1 MHILVLSL
9 HGVRIWPK
17 CASHPGPRKSCWDV
31 LCRFFMNEE
40 DVMYSQRN
48 VCGKRFSIH
57 AEQLLI
63 FKKKTGQGFKWNL
76 CIMQVSPH
84 RRYVCVFKAEIWE
97 SWTSGSLARS
107 MNRHTASSIT

>member
-1 MHILVLSL
+1 MHLTQDL
-9 HGVRIWPK
+9 GNP
-17 CASHPGPRKSCWDV
+17 AGMFYADFSC
-31 LCRFFMNEE
+31 MNEE

-84 RRYVCVFKAEIWE
+84 RRYVCVFKAGI
-97 SWTSGSLARS
+97 
-107 MNRHTASSIT
+107 

>member
-1 MHILVLSL
+1 MHLTQDL
-9 HGVRIWPK
+9 GNP
-17 CASHPGPRKSCWDV
+17 AGMFYADFSC
-31 LCRFFMNEE
+31 MNEE

-63 FKKKTGQGFKWNL
+63 FKWNL

-84 RRYVCVFKAEIWE
+84 RRYVCVFKAEI
-97 SWTSGSLARS
+97 
-107 MNRHTASSIT
+107 